1 MNDCMTTQP
10 LSIRAAMSGEL
21 DVINRVIE
29 SAVLTWDLPERV
41 KRLSLPG
48 LYYHE
53 TDLDFFDIS
62 VATDKKGDI
71 VGVAVLEN
79 TPLRS
84 GPDDKVALLLHG
96 LYVTP
101 TSRQLGI
108 GRLLVNAIVGTL
120 GESGVDGLLVKAQK
134 DALGFFE
141 AMGFR
146 QLEIEDHARDY
157 VLRYWKVIDD

>member
-10 LSIRAAMSGEL
+10 PSIRAAMSGEL

-62 VATDKKGDI
+62 VATDKKGEI
-71 VGVAVLEN
+71 VGVAALEN

-84 GPDDKVALLLHG
+84 GPDDKVALFLHG
-96 LYVTP
+96 LYVAP

-108 GRLLVNAIVGTL
+108 GRPTG
-120 GESGVDGLLVKAQK
+120 QCHCR
-134 DALGFFE
+134 DAWREMRRWSAGQGAERCPWFFRGHGIQ
-141 AMGFR
+141 A
-146 QLEIEDHARDY
+146 ARDRRPCAR
-157 VLRYWKVIDD
+157 LRATLLEGDR